1 MEMQQTAKRLD
12 HIDIAKAIGLL
23 LVIYG
28 HTFRMSMRAAHPW
41 CAFSY
46 TFVYRF
52 HVPLLFLLSGMGCT
66 LTAQKNRSL
75 SARQFVCKKAH
86 SLLLPWGIYSGF
98 LYALFCMANLVPPV
112 QALLS
117 GSAYQLK
124 QPAEYLWLML
134 CNENPYGFHLW
145 YLPTLFW
152 FSLTAWL
159 LDKALS
165 PAAARAAKLVLVVAL
180 PACYQ
185 LLFTEW
191 FWAVKS
197 YFQQGAF
204 FFLGCVLP
212 RETAEQHAKPLAL
225 FGALC
230 GLWVVWGLLSPTV
243 VWPDGLLAE
252 AVRTWVD
259 YFAVSGFCV
268 GIWAACVL
276 LQKPLRPLV
285 PLGKNSML
293 FYLYHQPFCCAVPG
307 LVLYEKLGVSAGG
320 TVLLCFAASLVLPY
334 LFCWLAGRLHLRPL
348 LRRLGLPG

>member
-1 MEMQQTAKRLD
+1 MTQTARRLD

-28 HTFRMSMRAAHPW
+28 HTFRMPMRAAYPW

-86 SLLLPWGIYSGF
+86 SLLLPWGVYSAF
-98 LYALFCMANLVPPV
+98 LYLLLFLANQLPPV
-112 QALLS
+112 RALLS
-117 GSAYQLK
+117 GSAYQLR
-124 QPAEYLWLML
+124 QPAEYLWLVL
-134 CNENPYGFHLW
+134 RNENPYGFHLW

-159 LDKALS
+159 LDRALS
-165 PAAARAAKLVLVVAL
+165 PAAARAAKLALVVVL
-180 PACYQ
+180 PVCYQ
-185 LLFTEW
+185 LLFTGW

-197 YFQQGAF
+197 CFQQVAF

-212 RETAEQHAKPLAL
+212 REKAEQHAKPLVL
-225 FGALC
+225 FGTLC
-230 GLWVVWGLLSPTV
+230 GLWVVQGLLSPAL
-243 VWPDGLLAE
+243 VWTDGLLAE
-252 AVRTWVD
+252 AVRTWAD
-259 YFAVSGFCV
+259 YFAVGGFCV

-276 LQKPLRPLV
+276 LQKPLRRLV

-293 FYLYHQPFCCAVPG
+293 FYLYHQPFCCAVLG
-307 LVLYEKLGVSAGG
+307 LVLYDKLGLSAGG
-320 TVLLCFAASLVLPY
+320 TVLACFAASLVMPY
-334 LFCWLAGRLHLRPL
+334 LFHRLAGRLHLWPL

>member
-1 MEMQQTAKRLD
+1 MTQTARRLD

-28 HTFRMSMRAAHPW
+28 HTFRMPMRAAYPW

-86 SLLLPWGIYSGF
+86 SLLLPWGVYSAF
-98 LYALFCMANLVPPV
+98 LYLLLFLADQLPPV
-112 QALLS
+112 RALLS
-117 GSAYQLK
+117 GSVYQLR
-124 QPAEYLWLML
+124 QPAEYLCLVL
-134 CNENPYGFHLW
+134 RNENPYGFHLW

-165 PAAARAAKLVLVVAL
+165 PAAARAAKLALVVVL
-180 PACYQ
+180 PVCYQ
-185 LLFTEW
+185 LLFTGW

-197 YFQQGAF
+197 CFQQGAF

-212 RETAEQHAKPLAL
+212 REKAEQHAKPLVL
-225 FGALC
+225 FGTLC
-230 GLWVVWGLLSPTV
+230 GLWVVQGLLSPAL
-243 VWPDGLLAE
+243 VWTDGLLAE
-252 AVRTWVD
+252 AVRTWAD

-276 LQKPLRPLV
+276 LQKPLRRLV
-285 PLGKNSML
+285 PLGQNTML
-293 FYLYHQPFCCAVPG
+293 FYLYHQPFCCAVLG
-307 LVLYEKLGVSAGG
+307 LVLYDKLGLSAGG
-320 TVLLCFAASLVLPY
+320 TVLACFAASLVMPY
-334 LFCWLAGRLHLRPL
+334 LFHRLAGRLHLRPL
-348 LRRLGLPG
+348 LLRLGLPG

>member
-1 MEMQQTAKRLD
+1 MEMTQTAKRLD

-75 SARQFVCKKAH
+75 SARQYVCKKAR

-112 QALLS
+112 RALLS

-124 QPAEYLWLML
+124 QPAEYLWLVL
-134 CNENPYGFHLW
+134 RNENPYGFHLW

-152 FSLTAWL
+152 LVLTAWL

-165 PAAARAAKLVLVVAL
+165 PAAARTAKLVLVVAL

-230 GLWVVWGLLSPTV
+230 GLWVVWDCCRPL
-243 VWPDGLLAE
+243 W
-252 AVRTWVD
+252 
-259 YFAVSGFCV
+259 SGRMVC
-268 GIWAACVL
+268 
-276 LQKPLRPLV
+276 LQKLCAHGWTILR
-285 PLGKNSML
+285 
-293 FYLYHQPFCCAVPG
+293 
-307 LVLYEKLGVSAGG
+307 SAGSVWASG
-320 TVLLCFAASLVLPY
+320 RRVCCCKSPCGGWFRWERILCCSICITSPFAAP
-334 LFCWLAGRLHLRPL
+334 C
-348 LRRLGLPG
+348 LGLCCMKN